1 MLCGN
6 IAQLNAM
13 RRQHVCNYHAKDPS
27 PRVLKVV
34 RRATEGRSF
43 AEERDWMLALRH
55 PNVVSIYN
63 HSQSGW
69 DVYSESLLAIEMDR
83 C

>member
-1 MLCGN
+1 MCGN
-6 IAQLNAM
+6 IAQLNATH
-13 RRQHVCNYHAKDPS
+13 RQHVRNAKDPS

-34 RRATEGRSF
+34 RRAEGKSF

-69 DVYSESLLAIEMDR
+69 DVCSESLLAIEMDS